1 MIEMTHIIVEKI
13 CFQEEIPIILITSV
27 ELGTYIKGHHVYK
40 EIWNP
45 KLGEELN
52 ARIEANNL
60 VDKFALCVEKDGNIV
75 GYLKKGVSGKTVF
88 YLLGSDNYS
97 NCFAKVSGKR
107 CNLKDGEGLQV
118 PCYLYSTGRKS
129 FVEVLELQKIN
140 EFLVTFFHF
149 TKSSNNT
156 KFFPKGANKKCSNY

>member
-1 MIEMTHIIVEKI
+1 MIEMTHITVEKI
-13 CFQEEIPIILITSV
+13 CFQEEVPIILITSV

-52 ARIEANNL
+52 VRIEANNL
-60 VDKFALCVEKDGNIV
+60 VDKFAVCVEKDGNIV
-75 GYLKKGVSGKTVF
+75 RHLKKGVSGKFAKTIF
-88 YLLGSDNYS
+88 YFLRNANYS

-118 PCYLYSTGRKS
+118 PCCLKDGEGLQVPCNLYLTGQKS
-129 FVEVLELQKIN
+129 YVEVLKRELQKIN
-140 EFLVTFFHF
+140 EL
-149 TKSSNNT
+149 
-156 KFFPKGANKKCSNY
+156 

>member
-1 MIEMTHIIVEKI
+1 MIEMTRITVEKI
-13 CFQEEIPIILITSV
+13 CFQEEISIILITSV

-52 ARIEANNL
+52 VRIEANNL

-75 GYLKKGVSGKTVF
+75 GHLKKGVSGKFAKTVF
-88 YLLGSDNYS
+88 YFLRSDNYS
-97 NCFAKVSGKR
+97 TFFAKVSGNR

-118 PCYLYSTGRKS
+118 PCDLKDGEGLQVPCDLKDGEGLQVPCDLYLTGQKS
-129 FVEVLELQKIN
+129 FVEV
-140 EFLVTFFHF
+140 
-149 TKSSNNT
+149 
-156 KFFPKGANKKCSNY
+156 